1 MKENSAGKW
10 KDGRRSKEARSY
22 RFLRGLV
29 KLNLKRNNPIPPA
42 VQEALEEEYGYEV
55 PVPKG
60 FGRNVQPKS
69 PPGGPRQRPKRE
81 LTRRKRRPTSGST
94 SEEEEE
100 PTAKAAAAAEEAAAP
115 GAEPTAL
122 LPEVA
127 AAAKSAGRVISV
139 ALATQEAA
147 LRRVRAG
154 KAAPESALASNY
166 RLRNAAIAQ
175 EIAEAQGTAGAAV
188 EAAIRAQVLARD
200 SLAKA
205 CSSCDERHRAQYPWV
220 LERAA
225 RIASQGKGTKGA
237 TPIAPAA
244 VTTASKALAVNPKP
258 AAKKLPPVPKTAS
271 GKPAAKVKLQ
281 PKLKLQPKEQPE
293 EKPFE
298 EVAKSSKGPP
308 VLLKPKQKPPGAP
321 QPKWSGVR
329 FPTEQESTDSETY
342 TSGSEIFVA
351 PRIARQTYSLPRA
364 NGRISC
370 HTSATAADP

>member
-1 MKENSAGKW
+1 MQENSAGKW

-22 RFLRGLV
+22 RFLRGLI

-42 VQEALEEEYGYEV
+42 VQEALDKFEEEYGYEV
-55 PVPKG
+55 PIPKG
-60 FGRNVQPKS
+60 FGRNVQPKT

-94 SEEEEE
+94 LEEAEE

-115 GAEPTAL
+115 GTGPIAL

-154 KAAPESALASNY
+154 KATQESALASNY

-175 EIAEAQGTAGAAV
+175 QIAERKSPAQGTAGAAV

-205 CSSCDERHRAQYPWV
+205 CSSCDERHRAQYP
-220 LERAA
+220 
-225 RIASQGKGTKGA
+225 
-237 TPIAPAA
+237 
-244 VTTASKALAVNPKP
+244 
-258 AAKKLPPVPKTAS
+258 
-271 GKPAAKVKLQ
+271 
-281 PKLKLQPKEQPE
+281 
-293 EKPFE
+293 
-298 EVAKSSKGPP
+298 
-308 VLLKPKQKPPGAP
+308 
-321 QPKWSGVR
+321 
-329 FPTEQESTDSETY
+329 
-342 TSGSEIFVA
+342 
-351 PRIARQTYSLPRA
+351 
-364 NGRISC
+364 
-370 HTSATAADP
+370 

>member
-42 VQEALEEEYGYEV
+42 VQEALDKSDKFEEEYGYEV

-115 GAEPTAL
+115 GAEPIAL

-154 KAAPESALASNY
+154 KATPESALASNY

-175 EIAEAQGTAGAAV
+175 EIAESKAPAQGTAGAAV

-205 CSSCDERHRAQYPWV
+205 CSSCDERRRTQYPWV

-225 RIASQGKGTKGA
+225 RVASQGKGAKGA

-244 VTTASKALAVNPKP
+244 VTTASKVLAVNPKP
-258 AAKKLPPVPKTAS
+258 AVKKPPPVPKTAS
-271 GKPAAKVKLQ
+271 SCSPSSSCSPRDSPRKSRVRKWPKAAK
-281 PKLKLQPKEQPE
+281 
-293 EKPFE
+293 
-298 EVAKSSKGPP
+298 A
-308 VLLKPKQKPPGAP
+308 
-321 QPKWSGVR
+321 WSGVR

-342 TSGSEIFVA
+342 TSGSEIFVEEPA
-351 PRIARQTYSLPRA
+351 EDSE
-364 NGRISC
+364 
-370 HTSATAADP
+370 ADV

>member
-1 MKENSAGKW
+1 M
-10 KDGRRSKEARSY
+10 
-22 RFLRGLV
+22 
-29 KLNLKRNNPIPPA
+29 
-42 VQEALEEEYGYEV
+42 
-55 PVPKG
+55 
-60 FGRNVQPKS
+60 
-69 PPGGPRQRPKRE
+69 
-81 LTRRKRRPTSGST
+81 TRRKRRPTSGST

-100 PTAKAAAAAEEAAAP
+100 PAAKAAAAAEEAAAP
-115 GAEPTAL
+115 GTGPIAL

-154 KAAPESALASNY
+154 KATPESALASNY

-175 EIAEAQGTAGAAV
+175 EIAERKSPAQGTAGAAV

-225 RIASQGKGTKGA
+225 RIASQGKGVKGV

-258 AAKKLPPVPKTAS
+258 AAKKPPPVPKAAS
-271 GKPAAKVKLQ
+271 SKPAAKVKLQ
-281 PKLKLQPKEQPE
+281 
-293 EKPFE
+293 
-298 EVAKSSKGPP
+298 
-308 VLLKPKQKPPGAP
+308 LKPKQKPPGAP
-321 QPKWSGVR
+321 RQKWSGIR

-342 TSGSEIFVA
+342 TSGSEVLVEEPA
-351 PRIARQTYSLPRA
+351 EDSE
-364 NGRISC
+364 
-370 HTSATAADP
+370 ADV

>member
-42 VQEALEEEYGYEV
+42 VQEALDKFDQEYGYEV

-60 FGRNVQPKS
+60 LGRNVQPKS

-81 LTRRKRRPTSGST
+81 LTRHKRRPTSKST

-115 GAEPTAL
+115 GAEPIAL

-154 KAAPESALASNY
+154 KATPESALASNY

-175 EIAEAQGTAGAAV
+175 EIAESKAPAQGTAGAAV

-225 RIASQGKGTKGA
+225 RIASQGKGAKGA

-258 AAKKLPPVPKTAS
+258 AAKKPPPVPKTAS

-293 EKPFE
+293 EKPGE
-298 EVAKSSKGPP
+298 EVAKSSKGPS
-308 VLLKPKQKPPGAP
+308 VFLKPKQKPPGAP

-329 FPTEQESTDSETY
+329 FPTEQESTDLETY
-342 TSGSEIFVA
+342 TSGPEIFVEEPA
-351 PRIARQTYSLPRA
+351 EDSE
-364 NGRISC
+364 
-370 HTSATAADP
+370 ADV